1 MIPIGIQNL
10 TASTLYVKEIQ
21 AIIAPNRTFF
31 IGEYDFFALI
41 KAWSLKDAIVAG
53 DAVIVRDNVAL
64 SQSDSLIYLI

>member
-21 AIIAPNRTFF
+21 AIIAANSTFF
-31 IGEYDFFALI
+31 IGGYDFFALI

-53 DAVIVRDNVAL
+53 DAVIVRDNVVL